1 MNHQVIHIIFN
12 PPSPINLKSNKV
24 DTFREAVNEINEN
37 SDALFFIIRSE
48 KKIEESLRMLRPDL
62 QIIFWVHLNKGY
74 KDSDKLPH
82 NLRVLKRLRSKIF
95 KANTQIPLITSS
107 ALSSLSHQYKGLK
120 KDNDFDPKYRRKLEG
135 EIIYS
140 TTILNKDASERL
152 PEGKF
157 LKELLKH
164 EYNSIPH
171 FRYSNEYDWKI
182 DLLEQEIN
190 RSELNA
196 IIGELIG
203 TEKKDYLVDII
214 SPGHSGAYVIHV
226 HCKDQGKGLD
236 FLLKISKD
244 HQELN
249 QEYVNAINNLNS
261 NLPRDIFVGAYP
273 DNNGFKTIYNWHCL
287 KYKFKKGKTTLR
299 SHLTNLCKE
308 KNEDRNIIKNIF
320 KQWEKFENETDFKL
334 SFGQALNP
342 YTKGKFD
349 SHNKEKTIHYKGLTL
364 DRRKWFSIFGTLE
377 SLKKWFLSHPSNN
390 CIEEKE
396 LISFENFIKSE
407 NGLYKDKPIIGTGC
421 EGTPTAIV
429 HGDFHTANILVNQNG
444 KEVCFI
450 DFANMPDKP
459 IRHALSDIGKLSA
472 DMEISVLPEQLIVD
486 QPNNFNQWL
495 ESHKQWLNEEKISS
509 DLSELQSIYFWNKE
523 LLDRAIFRK
532 EELKLSKTET
542 IRQFHMVRLHYFLKA
557 LAYQYECREKL
568 VFFLRASI
576 DILEYLTK
584 DKS

>member
-12 PPSPINLKSNKV
+12 PPSPIRRKLKKKADSF
-24 DTFREAVNEINEN
+24 TEAVNEINAN

-48 KKIEESLRMLRPDL
+48 EKIEESLRMLRPDL

-95 KANTQIPLITSS
+95 KTNAPIPLITSS
-107 ALSSLSHQYKGLK
+107 ALSSLSNHYKGLK
-120 KDNDFDPKYRRKLEG
+120 DDNGYNPKYRRKLEG

-140 TTILNKDASERL
+140 TTILNKDAPEPL

-157 LKELLKH
+157 LKELLRH

-182 DLLEQEIN
+182 DLLEREIN

-226 HCKDQGKGLD
+226 HCKDRQKRLD
-236 FLLKISKD
+236 FLLKISQD
-244 HQELN
+244 HRELN
-249 QEYVNAINNLNS
+249 QEYANAIRSLDL

-273 DNNGFKTIYNWHCL
+273 TENGFKRVFNWHCL

-308 KNEDRNIIKNIF
+308 KNKDRNIIKNIF
-320 KQWEKFENETDFKL
+320 KQWERFEKETEYRLCFGEKLNPFTKGTFDENEV
-334 SFGQALNP
+334 
-342 YTKGKFD
+342 
-349 SHNKEKTIHYKGLTL
+349 TIQYKGLSL
-364 DRRKWFSIFGTLE
+364 NRRKRLSIFGTLE
-377 SLKKWFLSHPSNN
+377 SLKKWFLSHPLNDLITDN
-390 CIEEKE
+390 ELDFFKE
-396 LISFENFIKSE
+396 FIKRE
-407 NGLYKDKPIIGTGC
+407 DGIYKSKPIIGESY

-429 HGDFHTANILVNQNG
+429 HGDFHTANILVNDSG
-444 KEVCFI
+444 AGVCFI

-495 ESHKQWLNEEKISS
+495 ESHKQWLNEEKITS
-509 DLSELQSIYFWNKE
+509 DLSELQSIYFWNNE
-523 LLDRAIFRK
+523 LLKKAILRK
-532 EELKLSKTET
+532 KELKLSETET

-576 DILEYLTK
+576 DILDYLIK